1 MAGYPNHKIRHVVL
15 GLWSPPKEG
24 AMWVVRVDVGR
35 EVCNTRGVEDRG
47 EAGDCAGC
55 VRGSA
60 VGGREEVTG
69 TTTTPFITR
78 VPGGSAFALARLRK

>member
-1 MAGYPNHKIRHVVL
+1 
-15 GLWSPPKEG
+15 
-24 AMWVVRVDVGR
+24 MWVVRVDVGR

-60 VGGREEVTG
+60 VGGSGCRAFIQNRGYMSTRTDTRTVTRRG
-69 TTTTPFITR
+69 TLRPPW
-78 VPGGSAFALARLRK
+78 PGALTKGLGM